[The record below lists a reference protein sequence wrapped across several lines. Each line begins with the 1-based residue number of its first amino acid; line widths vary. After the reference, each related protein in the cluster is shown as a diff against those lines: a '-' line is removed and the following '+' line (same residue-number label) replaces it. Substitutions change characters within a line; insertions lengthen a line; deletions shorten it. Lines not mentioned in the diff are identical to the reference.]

1 MDLLV
6 KLYDL
11 PAPLPMPAGIIL
23 RRALAPEA
31 PLILD
36 WVQERFGPGW
46 RAECQ
51 VALSACP
58 TRLHIAVRAQDSRL
72 LGFACHDVTGRG
84 LFGPMGVDD
93 TVRGQGIGSG
103 LLLAG
108 LAAMRADGYAYAVI
122 AGAGPAGFYERT
134 VGAIPIP
141 GSEPGLYQGML
152 RRG

>member
-11 PAPLPMPAGIIL
+11 PPPLPMPASIIV

-58 TRLHIAVRAQDSRL
+58 TRLHIAIREQDGRL
-72 LGFACHDVTGRG
+72 LGFACHDATGRG
-84 LFGPMGVDD
+84 LLGPMGVDGAA
-93 TVRGQGIGSG
+93 RGQGIGAG
-103 LLLAG
+103 LLLAS
-108 LAAMRADGYAYAVI
+108 LAAMRADGYAYAII
-122 AGAGPAGFYERT
+122 AGAGPVAFYEKC
-134 VGAIPIP
+134 VGAIPRP
-141 GSEPGLYQGML
+141 RSEPGLYQGML
-152 RRG
+152 RRV